1 MCMYDGEDVRDFQV
15 LLSKE
20 ADKTISHL
28 TLDMF
33 VSFKMKLI
41 KMIDL

>member
-1 MCMYDGEDVRDFQV
+1 MYEGGNVGGFQV

-20 ADKTISHL
+20 ADKTISRL

-41 KMIDL
+41 KMIDF